1 MSAAP
6 SNAFSFSLGCS
17 LPGSHALLETAG
29 VGNSGSENG
38 HNKGARLFATFGSH
52 LFNGLIVLTKYN
64 GNVETKGE
72 KKERERERKTPSA
85 RVA

>member
-1 MSAAP
+1 M
-6 SNAFSFSLGCS
+6 
-17 LPGSHALLETAG
+17 
-29 VGNSGSENG
+29 
-38 HNKGARLFATFGSH
+38 FATFGSH